1 MAAQCPGCK
10 TIYGTRDDAG
20 YCEACHVEPVE
31 IPVLEEPLELYRSD
45 RVTVYHG
52 DMSAVIAHVGLVDV
66 VITDPPY
73 TEHVQSNIR
82 SVDTSGPVRVRKWKP
97 NFEPLG
103 GFEHVPLLLGAA
115 KRWCL
120 AFCALESFGDYR
132 NSSGGDW
139 KKKGSYV
146 RSGVWRKKQAAPQ
159 LSGDRPANSC
169 EGIAIMHHRPHE
181 GRIHWNGHGKHAY
194 WSHAEDDTSA
204 IVAFNP
210 LEISSPQDFF
220 EHGRER
226 AEKRH
231 PTQKPHSLMLELV
244 GLFSDPGE
252 LILDPYC
259 GSGATGAAA
268 LELGRRV
275 ILADND
281 REWAEFTAN
290 RMKELE
296 GK

>member
-1 MAAQCPGCK
+1 MALSEDLQIDVTDLGF
-10 TIYGTRDDAG
+10 Y
-20 YCEACHVEPVE
+20 E
-31 IPVLEEPLELYRSD
+31 IPVRLYEGD
-45 RVTVYHG
+45 RVVVYHG
-52 DMSAVIAHVGLVDV
+52 DMANVICMLEDDGTRADV
-66 VITDPPY
+66 VICDPPY
-73 TEHVQSNIR
+73 TDHVQSNIR

-97 NFEPLG
+97 NFEALK

-146 RSGVWRKKQAAPQ
+146 RSGIWRKKQAAPQ

-194 WSHAEDDTSA
+194 WNEQLLG
-204 IVAFNP
+204 N
-210 LEISSPQDFF
+210 EGSSEVPDHFV
-220 EHGRER
+220 HGRER

-231 PTQKPHSLMLELV
+231 PTQKPHSLMVELV
-244 GLFSDPGE
+244 SLFSDEGE
-252 LILDPYC
+252 LVLDPYC

-281 REWAEFTAN
+281 LEWATFTAE

>member
-1 MAAQCPGCK
+1 MALSEDLQIDVTDLGF
-10 TIYGTRDDAG
+10 Y
-20 YCEACHVEPVE
+20 E
-31 IPVLEEPLELYRSD
+31 IPVRLYESD
-45 RVTVYHG
+45 RVAVYHG
-52 DMSAVIAHVGLVDV
+52 DMANVIRMLEDDGTRADV
-66 VITDPPY
+66 VICDPPY
-73 TEHVQSNIR
+73 TDHVQNNIR

-97 NFEPLG
+97 NFEALK

-132 NSSGGDW
+132 ASSGGDW

-194 WSHAEDDTSA
+194 WLIEDDAGSA
-204 IVAFNP
+204 LSSDGPYTGTFED
-210 LEISSPQDFF
+210 EIPDHFV
-220 EHGRER
+220 HGRER

-244 GLFSDPGE
+244 SLFSDPEE

-281 REWAEFTAN
+281 LEWATFTAE